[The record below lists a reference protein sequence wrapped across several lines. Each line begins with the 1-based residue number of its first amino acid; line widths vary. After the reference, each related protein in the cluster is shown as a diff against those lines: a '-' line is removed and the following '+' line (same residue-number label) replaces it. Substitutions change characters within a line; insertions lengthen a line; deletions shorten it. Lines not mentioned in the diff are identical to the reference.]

1 MKLIAQ
7 TVLGLAFFIAVLFWP
22 AGTFDYWQ
30 AWVFLA
36 VFIATT
42 ILPSI
47 YLAVRHPDALARR
60 MKAGPTAETRPA
72 QRIIMTLT
80 VTLVVATFVL
90 SALDHRFGWSQV
102 PVWLVI
108 TGNVLVAAGL
118 GVAQL
123 VVVQN
128 NYAAATIRVEAGQ
141 PLVSTGLYGLVRHP
155 MYTGAAVMMV
165 GTPAGPGFAV
175 GAARCGGVGTGDRGT
190 HSRRGAD
197 AHRGTG
203 RLPRIPDAGAVS
215 AGAPPVVSARQLR

>member
-7 TVLGLAFFIAVLFWP
+7 TVFGLAFFVAVLFWP

-47 YLAVRHPDALARR
+47 YLAVRHPEALARR

-72 QRIIMTLT
+72 QRIIMSLTLI
-80 VTLVVATFVL
+80 LVVATFVL
-90 SALDHRFGWSQV
+90 SALDHRHGWSQV

-108 TGNVLVAAGL
+108 VGNVLVAVGL
-118 GVAQL
+118 SVAQL

-128 NYAAATIRVEAGQ
+128 NYAAATVRVEADQ

-155 MYTGAAVMMV
+155 MYTGAAIMMI
-165 GTPAGPGFAV
+165 GTPPALDSLWGLLGVLASAPV
-175 GAARCGGVGTGDRGT
+175 IAARIRDEEQMLTEELAGYSEYKTRVRY
-190 HSRRGAD
+190 
-197 AHRGTG
+197 
-203 RLPRIPDAGAVS
+203 RL
-215 AGAPPVVSARQLR
+215 APYLW

>member
-1 MKLIAQ
+1 MKFIAQ
-7 TVLGLAFFIAVLFWP
+7 TVLGLVFFVAVLFWP

-42 ILPSI
+42 TLPSI

-60 MKAGPTAETRPA
+60 MRAGPTAENRPA

-80 VTLVVATFVL
+80 LALVVATFVL

-108 TGNVLVAAGL
+108 VGNVLVAVGL
-118 GVAQL
+118 SVAQL

-128 NYAAATIRVEAGQ
+128 NYAAATVQVEADQ

-155 MYTGAAVMMV
+155 MYTGAAVMMI
-165 GTPAGPGFAV
+165 GTPLALDSLWGLLGVVASAPV
-175 GAARCGGVGTGDRGT
+175 IAARIRDEEQMLTEELAGYPEYMATVRY
-190 HSRRGAD
+190 
-197 AHRGTG
+197 
-203 RLPRIPDAGAVS
+203 RLVPH
-215 AGAPPVVSARQLR
+215 LW

>member
-165 GTPAGPGFAV
+165 GTPLALDSLWGLLGVAASAPVIVARIRDEEQMLTEELAGYHEYRTRV
-175 GAARCGGVGTGDRGT
+175 RY
-190 HSRRGAD
+190 
-197 AHRGTG
+197 
-203 RLPRIPDAGAVS
+203 RLVPH
-215 AGAPPVVSARQLR
+215 LW

>member
-7 TVLGLAFFIAVLFWP
+7 TVFGLAFFVAVLFWP

-30 AWVFLA
+30 SWVFLA

-47 YLAVRHPDALARR
+47 YLAVRHPEALARR

-72 QRIIMTLT
+72 QRIIMSLTL
-80 VTLVVATFVL
+80 VLVVATFVL
-90 SALDHRFGWSQV
+90 SALDHRYGWSQV

-108 TGNVLVAAGL
+108 VGNVLVAAGL
-118 GVAQL
+118 SVAQL

-128 NYAAATIRVEAGQ
+128 NYAAATVRVEADQ

-165 GTPAGPGFAV
+165 GTPLALDSLWGLLGVLASAPV
-175 GAARCGGVGTGDRGT
+175 IAARIRDEEQMLTEELAGYDEYKTRVRY
-190 HSRRGAD
+190 
-197 AHRGTG
+197 
-203 RLPRIPDAGAVS
+203 RL
-215 AGAPPVVSARQLR
+215 APYLW

>member
-1 MKLIAQ
+1 MKFIAQ
-7 TVLGLAFFIAVLFWP
+7 TVLGLVFFVAVLFWP

-42 ILPSI
+42 TLPSI

-60 MKAGPTAETRPA
+60 MKAGPTAENRPA

-80 VTLVVATFVL
+80 LALVVATFVL

-108 TGNVLVAAGL
+108 VGNVLVAVGL
-118 GVAQL
+118 SVAQL

-128 NYAAATIRVEAGQ
+128 NYAAATVQVEADQ

-155 MYTGAAVMMV
+155 MYTGAAVMMI
-165 GTPAGPGFAV
+165 GTPLALDSLWGLLCVVASAPVIVARIRDEEQMLTEELAGYAEYKTKV
-175 GAARCGGVGTGDRGT
+175 R
-190 HSRRGAD
+190 
-197 AHRGTG
+197 HR
-203 RLPRIPDAGAVS
+203 LVPY
-215 AGAPPVVSARQLR
+215 LW

>member
-165 GTPAGPGFAV
+165 GTPLALDSLWGLLGVAASAPVIVARIRDEEQMLTEELAGYPEYRTRV
-175 GAARCGGVGTGDRGT
+175 RY
-190 HSRRGAD
+190 
-197 AHRGTG
+197 
-203 RLPRIPDAGAVS
+203 RLVPH
-215 AGAPPVVSARQLR
+215 LW

>member
-7 TVLGLAFFIAVLFWP
+7 TLLGLVFFVAVLFWP

-42 ILPSI
+42 ILPSF
-47 YLAVRHPDALARR
+47 YLAARHPEALARR

-80 VTLVVATFVL
+80 LILVVATFVL
-90 SALDHRFGWSQV
+90 SALDQRFGWSQV

-108 TGNVLVAAGL
+108 VGDVLVAVGL
-118 GVAQL
+118 SVAQL

-128 NYAAATIRVEAGQ
+128 NYAAATIRVEADQ

-165 GTPAGPGFAV
+165 GTPLALGSWWGLLGVLASAPV
-175 GAARCGGVGTGDRGT
+175 IAARIRDEEQMLIEELAGYEDYTSKVRY
-190 HSRRGAD
+190 
-197 AHRGTG
+197 
-203 RLPRIPDAGAVS
+203 RLLPH
-215 AGAPPVVSARQLR
+215 LW